1 MTKFWVILAFSLV
14 VSSCSSTKRIDQ
26 MFDLRDDSEKNVEF
40 RATSTRHIDSAN
52 INALRTDVWKL
63 EHYSYPDSIR
73 LFVRVLDTTGYVVTH
88 MADPYKKPGAPDYFP
103 RLMERLGERRRVR
116 DSVVRSYR
124 VREIGELDSIPAN
137 IALAIDCSGSMKG
150 AKPTLDLGTELF
162 IGMKRACDNISLV
175 AYHKVITE
183 VFPLSSDTVKMLRE
197 FREFKKQSQGLFT
210 STFDGIMKSLQTLK
224 DVPLDQP
231 KVCVVFADGDE
242 NTSAVRLSDVYEY
255 ATRHNIS
262 IYCVGFAYADDQA
275 LQDLSL
281 YTGGKYYRAY
291 TKSDLLAIFMD
302 IYNSLRNY
310 YLVTYTPP
318 RYEGIHN
325 LSLTVSVPGRDTM
338 LARGM
343 YDKTPLN
350 PIADT
355 NEFSKRI
362 LFAYD
367 ESIIDSS
374 SYSIIDELADAM
386 LRFDRVVLE
395 IQGHASRSG
404 PDDNRVDYNMNL
416 SLRRADAVKQALID
430 RGVQAFRLKTRGFGF
445 SMPLVPNDSEAN
457 RALNRRTVFR
467 ILRQ

>member
-1 MTKFWVILAFSLV
+1 MKSWLFLLIALLV
-14 VSSCSSTKRIDQ
+14 VSCSSTRRIDQ
-26 MFDLRDDSEKNVEF
+26 SFDLRDDSEKTVEF
-40 RATSTRHIDSAN
+40 RATSTKHIDSAN
-52 INALRTDVWKL
+52 IGALRTDVWKL

-73 LFVRVLDTTGYVVTH
+73 LFVRVLDTTGFVVTH
-88 MADPYKKPGAPDYFP
+88 MAEPYKSPGAPDYFP

-116 DSVVRSYR
+116 DSVVRNYR

-175 AYHKVITE
+175 GYHKTITE
-183 VFPLSSDTVKMLRE
+183 VFPLTGDSSRMLRE
-197 FREFKKQSQGLFT
+197 FREFKKNSQGLFT
-210 STFDGIMKSLQTLK
+210 ATFDGIMKALQTLK

-242 NTSAVRLSDVYEY
+242 NLSTVRLSDVYEY

-262 IYCVGFAYADDQA
+262 IYCVGFGYANDQA

-291 TKSDLLAIFMD
+291 TKADLLAIFLD

-325 LSLTVSVPGRDTM
+325 IFLTVNVPGRDTM
-338 LARGM
+338 VARGT

-367 ESIIDSS
+367 ESIIDTS
-374 SYSIIDELADAM
+374 SYIIIDELADAL

-416 SLRRADAVKQALID
+416 SLRRAESVKQALVD
-430 RGVQAFRLKTRGFGF
+430 RGVQAFRLKARGFGF
-445 SMPLVPNDSEAN
+445 SMPVVPNDSEAN

>member
-1 MTKFWVILAFSLV
+1 MKSWLILLIALIAV
-14 VSSCSSTKRIDQ
+14 SCSSTRRIDQ
-26 MFDLRDDSEKNVEF
+26 SFDLRDDSEKAVEF
-40 RATSTRHIDSAN
+40 RATSTKHIDSVN
-52 INALRTDVWKL
+52 IGALRTDVWKL

-73 LFVRVLDTTGYVVTH
+73 LFVRVLDTTGFVVTH
-88 MADPYKKPGAPDYFP
+88 MAEPYKSPAAPNYFP

-116 DSVVRSYR
+116 DSVVRNYR

-162 IGMKRACDNISLV
+162 ICMKRACDNISLV
-175 AYHKVITE
+175 GYHKTVTE
-183 VFPLSSDTVKMLRE
+183 VFPLTGDSSRMLRE
-197 FREFKKQSQGLFT
+197 FREFKKKSQGLFT
-210 STFDGIMKSLQTLK
+210 ATFDGIMKALQTLK

-242 NTSAVRLSDVYEY
+242 NLSTVRLSDVYEY
-255 ATRHNIS
+255 ATRHNTS
-262 IYCVGFAYADDQA
+262 IYCVGFGYANDQA

-291 TKSDLLAIFMD
+291 TKADLLAIFLD

-325 LSLTVSVPGRDTM
+325 VFLTVDVPGRDTM
-338 LARGM
+338 VARGT

-367 ESIIDSS
+367 ESTIDTSS
-374 SYSIIDELADAM
+374 FVIIDELADAL

-416 SLRRADAVKQALID
+416 SLRRADAVKQALVD

-445 SMPLVPNDSEAN
+445 SMPVVPNDTEAN

>member
-1 MTKFWVILAFSLV
+1 MWRWWIFAVAVILG
-14 VSSCSSTKRIDQ
+14 SCSSTRRIDQ
-26 MFDLRDDSEKNVEF
+26 SFDLRDDSEKSTQF
-40 RATSTRHIDSAN
+40 RATSTKHIDSVDLA
-52 INALRTDVWKL
+52 ALRTDVWKL

-73 LFVRVLDTTGYVVTH
+73 LFVRVLDTTGFVVTH
-88 MADPYKKPGAPDYFP
+88 MAEPYKSASAPDYFP
-103 RLMERLGERRRVR
+103 RLIERLGERRRVR
-116 DSVVRSYR
+116 DSAVRSYR

-162 IGMKRACDNISLV
+162 IGMKRACDNLSLV
-175 AYHKVITE
+175 AYHKTITE
-183 VFPLSSDTVKMLRE
+183 VFPLSADSSMMLRE
-197 FREFKKQSQGLFT
+197 FREFKKRSQGLFT
-210 STFDGIMKSLQTLK
+210 ATFDGIMKSLQTLK
-224 DVPLDQP
+224 DVPLDQT

-242 NTSAVRLSDVYEY
+242 NTSTVRLNDVYEY

-262 IYCVGFAYADDQA
+262 IYCVGFGYANDQA

-291 TKSDLLAIFMD
+291 TKADLLAIFLD

-325 LSLTVSVPGRDTM
+325 VYLTVDVPGRDTM
-338 LARGM
+338 VARGT

-350 PIADT
+350 PLADT

-367 ESIIDSS
+367 ESIIDTS
-374 SYSIIDELADAM
+374 SYAIIDELADAL

-404 PDDNRVDYNMNL
+404 PDDNRVEYNQNL
-416 SLRRADAVKQALID
+416 SLRRAESVKQALVD

-445 SMPLVPNDSEAN
+445 SMPVVPNDSELH

>member
-1 MTKFWVILAFSLV
+1 MKSWLFLLIALLIV
-14 VSSCSSTKRIDQ
+14 SCSSTRRIDQ
-26 MFDLRDDSEKNVEF
+26 SFDLRDDSEKTVEF
-40 RATSTRHIDSAN
+40 RATSTKHIDSVN
-52 INALRTDVWKL
+52 IGALRTDVWKL

-73 LFVRVLDTTGYVVTH
+73 LFVRVLDTTGFVVTH
-88 MADPYKKPGAPDYFP
+88 MAEPYKSPGAPDYFP
-103 RLMERLGERRRVR
+103 RLIERLGERRRVR
-116 DSVVRSYR
+116 DSVVRNYR

-175 AYHKVITE
+175 GYHKTITE
-183 VFPLSSDTVKMLRE
+183 VFPLTGDSSRMLRE
-197 FREFKKQSQGLFT
+197 FREFKKNSQGLFT
-210 STFDGIMKSLQTLK
+210 ATFDGIMKSLQTLK

-242 NTSAVRLSDVYEY
+242 NLSTVRLSDVYEY

-262 IYCVGFAYADDQA
+262 IYCVGFGYANDQA

-291 TKSDLLAIFMD
+291 TKADLLAIFLD

-325 LSLTVSVPGRDTM
+325 IFLTVNVPGRDTM
-338 LARGM
+338 VARGT

-367 ESIIDSS
+367 ESIIDTS
-374 SYSIIDELADAM
+374 SYIIIDELADAL

-416 SLRRADAVKQALID
+416 SLRRAEAVKQALVD
-430 RGVQAFRLKTRGFGF
+430 RGVQAFRLKARGFGF
-445 SMPLVPNDSEAN
+445 SMPVVPNDSEAN

>member
-1 MTKFWVILAFSLV
+1 MKSWLFLLIALLIV
-14 VSSCSSTKRIDQ
+14 SCSSTRRIDQ
-26 MFDLRDDSEKNVEF
+26 SFDLRDDSEKTVEF
-40 RATSTRHIDSAN
+40 RATSTKHIDSVN
-52 INALRTDVWKL
+52 IGALRTDVWKL

-73 LFVRVLDTTGYVVTH
+73 LFVRVLDTTGFVVTH
-88 MADPYKKPGAPDYFP
+88 MAEPYKSPGAPDYFP

-116 DSVVRSYR
+116 DSVVRNYR

-175 AYHKVITE
+175 GYHKTITE
-183 VFPLSSDTVKMLRE
+183 VFPLTGDSSRMLRE
-197 FREFKKQSQGLFT
+197 FREFKKNSQGLFT
-210 STFDGIMKSLQTLK
+210 ATFDGIMKSLQTLK

-242 NTSAVRLSDVYEY
+242 NLSTVRLSDVYEY

-262 IYCVGFAYADDQA
+262 IYCVGFGYANDQA

-291 TKSDLLAIFMD
+291 TKADLLAIFLD

-325 LSLTVSVPGRDTM
+325 IFLTVNVPGRDTM
-338 LARGM
+338 VARGT

-367 ESIIDSS
+367 ESIIDTS
-374 SYSIIDELADAM
+374 SYIIFDELADAL

-416 SLRRADAVKQALID
+416 SLRRAEAVKQALVD
-430 RGVQAFRLKTRGFGF
+430 RGVQAFRLKARGFGF
-445 SMPLVPNDSEAN
+445 SMPVVPNDSEAN

>member
-1 MTKFWVILAFSLV
+1 
-14 VSSCSSTKRIDQ
+14 
-26 MFDLRDDSEKNVEF
+26 MF
-40 RATSTRHIDSAN
+40 
-52 INALRTDVWKL
+52 
-63 EHYSYPDSIR
+63 
-73 LFVRVLDTTGYVVTH
+73 
-88 MADPYKKPGAPDYFP
+88 
-103 RLMERLGERRRVR
+103 
-116 DSVVRSYR
+116 
-124 VREIGELDSIPAN
+124 
-137 IALAIDCSGSMKG
+137 
-150 AKPTLDLGTELF
+150 
-162 IGMKRACDNISLV
+162 
-175 AYHKVITE
+175 
-183 VFPLSSDTVKMLRE
+183 RE
-197 FREFKKQSQGLFT
+197 FREFKKSSQGLFT
-210 STFDGIMKSLQTLK
+210 ATFDGIMKSLQTLK

-242 NTSAVRLSDVYEY
+242 NTSTVRLSDVYEY

-262 IYCVGFAYADDQA
+262 IYCVGFGYANDQA

-291 TKSDLLAIFMD
+291 TKADLLAIFLD

-325 LSLTVSVPGRDTM
+325 VYLTVDVPGRDTM
-338 LARGM
+338 VARGT

-350 PIADT
+350 PLADT

-367 ESIIDSS
+367 ESIIDTS
-374 SYSIIDELADAM
+374 SYVIIDELADAL

-404 PDDNRVDYNMNL
+404 PDDNRVEYNQTL
-416 SLRRADAVKQALID
+416 SQRRAESVKQALVD
-430 RGVQAFRLKTRGFGF
+430 RGVQGFRLKTRGFGF
-445 SMPLVPNDSEAN
+445 SMPVVPNDSEPN

>member
-1 MTKFWVILAFSLV
+1 
-14 VSSCSSTKRIDQ
+14 
-26 MFDLRDDSEKNVEF
+26 
-40 RATSTRHIDSAN
+40 
-52 INALRTDVWKL
+52 
-63 EHYSYPDSIR
+63 
-73 LFVRVLDTTGYVVTH
+73 LFVRVLDTTGFVVTH
-88 MADPYKKPGAPDYFP
+88 MAEPYKAASAPDYFP

-116 DSVVRSYR
+116 DSAVRNFR

-162 IGMKRACDNISLV
+162 IGMKRKCDNISLV
-175 AYHKVITE
+175 GYHKVITE
-183 VFPLSSDTVKMLRE
+183 VFPLSGDTTAMLRE
-197 FREFKKQSQGLFT
+197 FRSFKKRSQGLFT
-210 STFDGIMKSLQTLK
+210 ATFDGIMKSLQTLK

-242 NTSAVRLSDVYEY
+242 NTSSVRLSDVYEY

-262 IYCVGFAYADDQA
+262 IYCVGFGYANDQA

-291 TKSDLLAIFMD
+291 TKADLLAIFLD

-310 YLVTYTPP
+310 YLVSYVPP

-325 LSLTVSVPGRDTM
+325 IYLTVDVPGRDTM
-338 LARGM
+338 VARGT

-350 PIADT
+350 PLADT

-367 ESIIDSS
+367 ESIIDTS
-374 SYSIIDELADAM
+374 SYIIIDELADAL

-404 PDDNRVDYNMNL
+404 PDDNRVDYNMTL
-416 SLRRADAVKQALID
+416 SQRRAESVKQALVD

-445 SMPLVPNDSEAN
+445 SMPVVPNDSETN

>member
-1 MTKFWVILAFSLV
+1 
-14 VSSCSSTKRIDQ
+14 
-26 MFDLRDDSEKNVEF
+26 
-40 RATSTRHIDSAN
+40 
-52 INALRTDVWKL
+52 
-63 EHYSYPDSIR
+63 
-73 LFVRVLDTTGYVVTH
+73 
-88 MADPYKKPGAPDYFP
+88 
-103 RLMERLGERRRVR
+103 
-116 DSVVRSYR
+116 
-124 VREIGELDSIPAN
+124 
-137 IALAIDCSGSMKG
+137 MKG

-175 AYHKVITE
+175 GYHKTITE
-183 VFPLSSDTVKMLRE
+183 VFPLTGDSSRMLRE
-197 FREFKKQSQGLFT
+197 FREFKKNSQGLFT
-210 STFDGIMKSLQTLK
+210 ATFDGIMKSLQTLK

-242 NTSAVRLSDVYEY
+242 NLSTVRLSDVYEY

-262 IYCVGFAYADDQA
+262 IYCVGFGYANDQA

-291 TKSDLLAIFMD
+291 TKADLLAIFLD

-325 LSLTVSVPGRDTM
+325 IFLTVNVPGRDTM
-338 LARGM
+338 VARGT

-367 ESIIDSS
+367 ESIIDTS
-374 SYSIIDELADAM
+374 SYIIIDELADAL

-416 SLRRADAVKQALID
+416 SLRRAEAVKQALVD
-430 RGVQAFRLKTRGFGF
+430 RGVQAFRLKARGFGF
-445 SMPLVPNDSEAN
+445 SMPVVPNDSEAN

>member
-1 MTKFWVILAFSLV
+1 MKSWLFLLIALLIV
-14 VSSCSSTKRIDQ
+14 SCSSTRRIDQ
-26 MFDLRDDSEKNVEF
+26 SFDLRDDSEKTVEF
-40 RATSTRHIDSAN
+40 RATSTKHIDSVN
-52 INALRTDVWKL
+52 IGALRTDVWKL

-73 LFVRVLDTTGYVVTH
+73 LFVRVLDTTGFVVTH
-88 MADPYKKPGAPDYFP
+88 MAEPYKSPGAPDYFP
-103 RLMERLGERRRVR
+103 RLIERLGERRRVR
-116 DSVVRSYR
+116 DSVVRNYR

-175 AYHKVITE
+175 GYHKTITE
-183 VFPLSSDTVKMLRE
+183 VFPLTGDSSRMLRE
-197 FREFKKQSQGLFT
+197 FREFKKNSQGLFT
-210 STFDGIMKSLQTLK
+210 ATFDGIMKSLQTLK

-242 NTSAVRLSDVYEY
+242 NLSTVRLSDVYEY

-262 IYCVGFAYADDQA
+262 IYCVGFGYANDQA

-291 TKSDLLAIFMD
+291 TKADLLAIFLD

-325 LSLTVSVPGRDTM
+325 IFLTVNVPGRDTM
-338 LARGM
+338 VARGT

-367 ESIIDSS
+367 ESIIDTS
-374 SYSIIDELADAM
+374 SYIIIDELADAL

-416 SLRRADAVKQALID
+416 SLQRAEAVKQALVD
-430 RGVQAFRLKTRGFGF
+430 RGVQAFRLKARGFGF
-445 SMPLVPNDSEAN
+445 SMPVVPNDSEAN

>member
-1 MTKFWVILAFSLV
+1 MWRWSILLLSV
-14 VSSCSSTKRIDQ
+14 VVVSCSSTRRIDQ
-26 MFDLRDDSEKNVEF
+26 SFDLRDDSEKTVEF
-40 RATSTRHIDSAN
+40 RATSAKHIDSVNLA
-52 INALRTDVWKL
+52 ALRTDVWKL

-73 LFVRVLDTTGYVVTH
+73 LFVRVLDTTGFVVTH
-88 MADPYKKPGAPDYFP
+88 MADPYKSPSAPDYFP
-103 RLMERLGERRRVR
+103 RMMERLGERRRIR
-116 DSVVRSYR
+116 DSAVRTYR

-162 IGMKRACDNISLV
+162 IGMKRRCDNISLV
-175 AYHKVITE
+175 AYHKTITE
-183 VFPLSSDTVKMLRE
+183 VFPLTGDSSLMFRE
-197 FREFKKQSQGLFT
+197 FREFKKRSQGLFT
-210 STFDGIMKSLQTLK
+210 ATFDGIMKSLQTLK

-242 NTSAVRLSDVYEY
+242 NTSTVRVSDVYEY

-262 IYCVGFAYADDQA
+262 IYCVGFGYANDQA

-291 TKSDLLAIFMD
+291 TKADLLAIFLD

-325 LSLTVSVPGRDTM
+325 VYLTVEVPGCDTM
-338 LARGM
+338 VARGT

-350 PIADT
+350 PLADT

-367 ESIIDSS
+367 ESTIDTSS
-374 SYSIIDELADAM
+374 HIIIDELADAL

-404 PDDNRVDYNMNL
+404 PDDNRVEYNQNL
-416 SLRRADAVKQALID
+416 SLRRAESVKQALVD

-445 SMPLVPNDSEAN
+445 SMPVVPNDSETN

>member
-1 MTKFWVILAFSLV
+1 MTKYWVILAFGLII
-14 VSSCSSTKRIDQ
+14 SSCSSTKRIDQ
-26 MFDLRDDSEKNVEF
+26 SFDLRDDSEKKAQF
-40 RATSTRHIDSAN
+40 RATSTRHIDS
-52 INALRTDVWKL
+52 INVGALRTDVWKL

-73 LFVRVLDTTGYVVTH
+73 LFVRVLDTTGFVVTH
-88 MADPYKKPGAPDYFP
+88 MAEPYKKADAPNYFP
-103 RLMERLGERRRVR
+103 LLMERLGERRRIR
-116 DSVVRSYR
+116 DSVVHSYR
-124 VREIGELDSIPAN
+124 VREVGELDSIPAN

-162 IGMKRACDNISLV
+162 IGMKRACDKISLV

-183 VFPLSSDTVKMLRE
+183 VFPLSSDTVPMLRE
-197 FREFKKQSQGLFT
+197 FREFKKRSQGLFT
-210 STFDGIMKSLQTLK
+210 STFDGIMRSLQTLK
-224 DVPLDQP
+224 EVPVDQP

-242 NTSAVRLSDVYEY
+242 NTSSVRLPDIYEY

-262 IYCVGFAYADDQA
+262 IYCVGFGFADDQS
-275 LQDLSL
+275 LQDLSM

-291 TKSDLLAIFMD
+291 TKADLLAIFMD

-325 LSLTVSVPGRDTM
+325 VALTVSVPGRDTM
-338 LARGM
+338 MARGM

-374 SYSIIDELADAM
+374 SFSIIDELADAL

-395 IQGHASRSG
+395 IQGHASRGG
-404 PDDNRVDYNMNL
+404 PDDNRVDYNMDL
-416 SLRRADAVKQALID
+416 SLRRAEAVKQALVD

-445 SMPLVPNDSEAN
+445 SMPLVPNDSEPN
-457 RALNRRTVFR
+457 RALNRRTVFK

>member
-1 MTKFWVILAFSLV
+1 MKLWQLLLLTLLIAA
-14 VSSCSSTKRIDQ
+14 CSSTRRIDQ
-26 MFDLRDDSEKNVEF
+26 SFDLRDDSEKSVEF
-40 RATSTRHIDSAN
+40 RATSTKHIDSVN
-52 INALRTDVWKL
+52 LSALRTDVWKL

-73 LFVRVLDTTGYVVTH
+73 LFVRVLDTTGFVVTH
-88 MADPYKKPGAPDYFP
+88 MADPYKSASAPDYFP

-116 DSVVRSYR
+116 DSVVRNFR

-162 IGMKRACDNISLV
+162 IGMKRKCDNISLV
-175 AYHKVITE
+175 AYHKTITE
-183 VFPLSSDTVKMLRE
+183 VFPLTGDSSMMLRE
-197 FREFKKQSQGLFT
+197 FREFKKKSQGLFT
-210 STFDGIMKSLQTLK
+210 ATFDGIMKSLQSLK

-242 NTSAVRLSDVYEY
+242 NTSSVRLSDVYEY

-262 IYCVGFAYADDQA
+262 IYCVGFGYANDQA

-291 TKSDLLAIFMD
+291 TKADLLAIFLD

-310 YLVTYTPP
+310 YLVSYVPP

-325 LSLTVSVPGRDTM
+325 IYLTVDVPGRDTM
-338 LARGM
+338 VARGT

-350 PIADT
+350 PLADT

-367 ESIIDSS
+367 ESIIDTS
-374 SYSIIDELADAM
+374 SYIIIDELADAL

-416 SLRRADAVKQALID
+416 SQRRAESVKQALVD

-445 SMPLVPNDSEAN
+445 SMPVVPNDSEAN

>member
-1 MTKFWVILAFSLV
+1 MWRWSILLLSV
-14 VSSCSSTKRIDQ
+14 VVVSCSSTRRIDQ
-26 MFDLRDDSEKNVEF
+26 SFDLRDDSEKTVEF
-40 RATSTRHIDSAN
+40 RATSTKHIDSVNLA
-52 INALRTDVWKL
+52 ALRTDVWKL

-73 LFVRVLDTTGYVVTH
+73 LFVRVLDTTGFVVTH
-88 MADPYKKPGAPDYFP
+88 MADPYKSPSAPDYFP
-103 RLMERLGERRRVR
+103 RMMERLGERRRIR
-116 DSVVRSYR
+116 DSAVRTYR

-162 IGMKRACDNISLV
+162 IGMKRRCDNISLV
-175 AYHKVITE
+175 AYHKTITE
-183 VFPLSSDTVKMLRE
+183 VFPLTGDSSLMFRE
-197 FREFKKQSQGLFT
+197 FREFKKRSQGLFT
-210 STFDGIMKSLQTLK
+210 ATFDGIMKSLQTLK

-242 NTSAVRLSDVYEY
+242 NTSTVRVSDVYEY

-262 IYCVGFAYADDQA
+262 IYCVGFGYANDQA

-291 TKSDLLAIFMD
+291 TKADLLAIFLD

-325 LSLTVSVPGRDTM
+325 VYLTVDVPGRDTM
-338 LARGM
+338 VARGT

-350 PIADT
+350 PLADT

-367 ESIIDSS
+367 ESTIDTS
-374 SYSIIDELADAM
+374 SYVIIDELADAL

-404 PDDNRVDYNMNL
+404 PDDNRVEYNQNL
-416 SLRRADAVKQALID
+416 SLRRAESVKQALVD

-445 SMPLVPNDSEAN
+445 SMPVVPNDSETN